1 MKRLRA
7 WTMRLIGMFTQT
19 RRARELADELDS
31 HLQMH
36 IDDNVRAGMTPEHA
50 RRHAMIKLGG
60 VQPTTQAYRDRN
72 SIPFIEHVV
81 RDSRFAIRQLRKSP
95 GFTGTAIFMLALGMC
110 ASVAIFGGLTH

>member
-50 RRHAMIKLGG
+50 RRHAMILLRESESAG
-60 VQPTTQAYRDRN
+60 
-72 SIPFIEHVV
+72 
-81 RDSRFAIRQLRKSP
+81 SRRSAAFA
-95 GFTGTAIFMLALGMC
+95 A
-110 ASVAIFGGLTH
+110 